1 LGWSANGSSPRGPRP
16 GCSIKCIAYAKV
28 HRHPEFVGLTI
39 WEVFEA
45 ERPKL
50 APADRRDA
58 ALSFFQE
65 NIP

>member
-1 LGWSANGSSPRGPRP
+1 
-16 GCSIKCIAYAKV
+16 V

-58 ALSFFQE
+58 ALSFSRKIFHK
-65 NIP
+65 IGSAKF